1 MTEASAL
8 DQINKQAYSATG
20 VVDWYRDFDFLL
32 KPEEVLLQK
41 IRPEIENKKLL
52 DIGIGSGRTT
62 KHLLEISSDYTGI
75 DYISEC
81 AEVAQKKFPQAR
93 ILCADARDLSRFA
106 DGEFDFVLFSFN
118 AIDYM
123 TDEDRMR
130 SLREIHR
137 VLKPDCYFMFST
149 HNRNYK
155 NFGKMPWQE
164 GRYDLGHL
172 KSCAYTLLH
181 LPKHWRMKK
190 HEVRTDR
197 YAIVNDFAHGFSLL
211 AYYISLDEQVKQ
223 LCEAGFIN
231 VEAYDMEGKR
241 IEKDAE
247 FPWIYYLA
255 RRGS

>member
-1 MTEASAL
+1 
-8 DQINKQAYSATG
+8 
-20 VVDWYRDFDFLL
+20 
-32 KPEEVLLQK
+32 
-41 IRPEIENKKLL
+41 
-52 DIGIGSGRTT
+52 
-62 KHLLEISSDYTGI
+62 
-75 DYISEC
+75 
-81 AEVAQKKFPQAR
+81 
-93 ILCADARDLSRFA
+93 
-106 DGEFDFVLFSFN
+106 
-118 AIDYM
+118 M

-149 HNRNYK
+149 HNRDYE

-164 GRYDLGHL
+164 GRYDLSHL

-223 LCEAGFIN
+223 LRAAGFVN

-247 FPWIYYLA
+247 FPWIYYVA